1 MGEGSSSAFNVSA
14 NNSLKIPGRVGGGG
28 GGGGSN
34 SIMTKKKS
42 RMINKSALPIQTT
55 KMNVTTGHISPPQ

>member
-1 MGEGSSSAFNVSA
+1 MGEGSFSAFNVSA

-28 GGGGSN
+28 GSS

-42 RMINKSALPIQTT
+42 RVINKSALPIQTA
-55 KMNVTTGHISPPQ
+55 KMNVTTG

>member
-28 GGGGSN
+28 GGGGGGSS

-42 RMINKSALPIQTT
+42 RVINKSALPIQTA
-55 KMNVTTGHISPPQ
+55 KMNVTTG

>member
-14 NNSLKIPGRVGGGG
+14 NNSLKIPGRVGGV
-28 GGGGSN
+28 GSS

-42 RMINKSALPIQTT
+42 RMINKSALPIQTA
-55 KMNVTTGHISPPQ
+55 KMNVTTG